1 MTIRI
6 YIKILNGLIPHYLQ
20 HFNIFII
27 FKNSTFY
34 GEVLLDKSHVFWN
47 SVSLV
52 TIKSRF
58 NCIAT
63 NCIMITNSKFSI
75 LSKL

>member
-34 GEVLLDKSHVFWN
+34 GEVLLDKSRFLEL
-47 SVSLV
+47 SVISDN
-52 TIKSRF
+52 KE
-58 NCIAT
+58 
-63 NCIMITNSKFSI
+63 
-75 LSKL
+75 